1 MQEIEDFLSYANDEN
16 SWDGILERNCGV
28 RVDQEGG
35 DWGTYI
41 KETRERMMSMS
52 KAHQQRRLEL
62 ARRMHGVVVQE
73 QRLAEVEKKARVGAR
88 RKAYKERRQER
99 LAKKEFEA

>member
-1 MQEIEDFLSYANDEN
+1 MENSLSYANDEN
-16 SWDGILERNCGV
+16 NWDGILERNCGV

-41 KETRERMMSMS
+41 KETWERMMSMS
-52 KAHQQRRLEL
+52 KAHQKRKLEL
-62 ARRMHGVVVQE
+62 AQRMYGVVVKE
-73 QRLAEVEKKARVGAR
+73 KRLAKVEKKARVGAR

-99 LAKKEFEA
+99 LAKKEFEARE